1 MDLVRLR
8 PTQQPVRHR
17 IQHKRSLQHLLIIM
31 AYLIFDSK
39 EEAVA
44 RSEQA
49 GIAKG
54 LSYHK
59 TGSGSRYWWGVSEEA
74 AEEDPRAFM
83 EIQKNVWTNEETE
96 EEHVSIPDEALL
108 TEEEIESLA
117 NSLPEDWVYPP
128 DPMAETDDEEE
139 DPPLDD

>member
-1 MDLVRLR
+1 
-8 PTQQPVRHR
+8 
-17 IQHKRSLQHLLIIM
+17 M
-31 AYLIFDSK
+31 AYLIFNSK

-49 GIAKG
+49 AKQKNT
-54 LSYHK
+54 SYWS
-59 TGSGSRYWWGVSEEA
+59 TGSGTRFWWAIGEEA
-74 AEEDPRAFM
+74 AEEDPRAFI

-108 TEEEIESLA
+108 TEEDTLVDL
-117 NSLPEDWVYPP
+117 LPGDWVYPP
-128 DPMAETDDEEE
+128 DPMAEIEDTDDDEE

>member
-1 MDLVRLR
+1 
-8 PTQQPVRHR
+8 
-17 IQHKRSLQHLLIIM
+17 M

-59 TGSGSRYWWGVSEEA
+59 TRIGSRYWWGIGEEA
-74 AEEDPRAFM
+74 ASESPRAYI
-83 EIQKNVWTNEETE
+83 EIAKNTWTDEESG
-96 EEHVSIPDEALL
+96 EEHTNIPDEALL
-108 TEEEIESLA
+108 NDNDELVDE
-117 NSLPEDWVYPP
+117 LPEDWVYPP
-128 DPMAETDDEEE
+128 DPMAEIEEEDTDEDEEE
-139 DPPLDD
+139 PLTD